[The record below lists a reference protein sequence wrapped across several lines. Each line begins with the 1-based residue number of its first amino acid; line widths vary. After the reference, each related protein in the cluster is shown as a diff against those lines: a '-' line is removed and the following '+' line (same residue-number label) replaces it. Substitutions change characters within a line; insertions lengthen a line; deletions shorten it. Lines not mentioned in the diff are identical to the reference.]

1 MNCKKCGFELSEN
14 DKFCTNCGEPV
25 QSGGSEEISAAQTD
39 AASAENEQIPVS
51 QSDMQNEG
59 VYTQP
64 DVQTESIQAQSE
76 AVNIQKEPIQT
87 QPDTGSAE
95 AVQEA
100 AAQDTPQVTQSGVY
114 KSGEAAP
121 NTYQ

>member
-64 DVQTESIQAQSE
+64 DVQTVRIQVESV
-76 AVNIQKEPIQT
+76 AVSIEKEPRLSR
-87 QPDTGSAE
+87 PDG
-95 AVQEA
+95 
-100 AAQDTPQVTQSGVY
+100 G
-114 KSGEAAP
+114 
-121 NTYQ
+121 